1 MINHLLGRK
10 VKQYKLIYR
19 GSENGFS
26 VEDFYRKMGNVYYN
40 RNHEE
45 ITTMVLVK
53 TKYGKVLGGCT
64 KIKWTRDY
72 IYDGEDEMDG
82 DD

>member
-1 MINHLLGRK
+1 
-10 VKQYKLIYR
+10 
-19 GSENGFS
+19 
-26 VEDFYRKMGNVYYN
+26 
-40 RNHEE
+40 
-45 ITTMVLVK
+45 MVLVK

-64 KIKWTRDY
+64 KIKWARDY